1 MFSSIVTVML
11 NPSFDVTV
19 SVDKIDLCEPVK
31 ALSEDTCAAGKAVN
45 VSKVLTAF
53 NVDNVCVGIAGEE
66 NYGVYSAML
75 SADNVRHDFITVS
88 GKIRE
93 NLTVVADNGEIFKLN
108 RIGVNVSKID
118 CDKVLDKIISYCA
131 DDALIV
137 FAGSLPKGLSADSYK
152 EMMLKI
158 KANLPQAK
166 LVVDTNVFSLS
177 HYEQI
182 KPFIIKPN
190 LPELSDIIG
199 CELSSTDD
207 VLLHI
212 DKISKCA
219 TYTLVSCGGDGL
231 ICCHGGKIVKVT
243 VPDVVVKSTVGAG
256 DTTLAGFIYALS
268 QNMPLAEATK
278 FAAACGTASV
288 TLEGTQTITKE
299 LAEEILEE
307 TELY

>member
-11 NPSFDVTV
+11 NPSFDVTI
-19 SVDKIDLCEPVK
+19 SVDKIDLKEPVK
-31 ALSEDTCAAGKAVN
+31 SLSEDTCAAGKAVN

-53 NVDNVCVGIAGEE
+53 GIDNVCVGIAGEQ
-66 NYGVYSAML
+66 NYGIYLDML
-75 SADNVRHDFITVS
+75 TKDNVKHDFITVN

-108 RIGVNVSKID
+108 RQGVNVSQND
-118 CDKVLDKIISYCA
+118 LSKVLDKILHYCTENS
-131 DDALIV
+131 LIV
-137 FAGSLPKGLSADSYK
+137 FAGSLPKGLSADSFK
-152 EMMLKI
+152 DMMLKI

-166 LVVDTNVFSLS
+166 LVVDTNVFSIS

-199 CELSSTDD
+199 CELKSTEDA
-207 VLLHI
+207 VSHI

-231 ICCHGGKIVKVT
+231 ICCHGNKIVKVT
-243 VPDVVVKSTVGAG
+243 VPDVKVKSTVGAG

-268 QNMPLAEATK
+268 QNMPLTEATK

-288 TLEGTQTITKE
+288 TLEGTQTITKG
-299 LAEEILEE
+299 LADAILKD
-307 TELY
+307 TKI